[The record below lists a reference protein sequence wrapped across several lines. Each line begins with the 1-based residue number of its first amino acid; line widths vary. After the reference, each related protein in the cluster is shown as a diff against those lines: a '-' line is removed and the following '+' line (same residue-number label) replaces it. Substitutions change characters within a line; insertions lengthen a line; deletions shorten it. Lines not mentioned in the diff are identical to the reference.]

1 MDYEHK
7 CYACDHE
14 WEESYSIHA
23 DPPKICP
30 NCHVEGKVKRLITG
44 CPAVRVQL
52 GAHEHKAQLKKET
65 EDLSRRMKTDEK
77 FRANV
82 MGEDKYHEQ
91 KVAEKAVSDNL
102 KNL

>member
-23 DPPKICP
+23 DPPKVCP
-30 NCHVEGKVKRLITG
+30 NCKVEGKVKRLITG
-44 CPAVRVQL
+44 APAVRVTL
-52 GAHEHKAQLKKET
+52 GRIEQKVKLKEET
-65 EDLSRRMKTDEK
+65 LDLSRKMKTDERL
-77 FRANV
+77 RANI

-91 KVAEKAVSDNL
+91 KVAEKTISDNL